1 MAQSVQPPGQI
12 ATATERP
19 AADIDRGDEVAIGT
33 QLAWRLRALILSG
46 RLAAGER
53 LPGVRELAAA
63 GAVNVNTAR
72 SIYRRLEDDGLA
84 VSRHGLGT
92 FVAADAV
99 GDPALEQIAAEASE
113 AALALGIEPRDLA
126 RTLYVGSPAEHPDLP
141 QAGPPPATALEAAPS
156 AEDEASARRGLR
168 SQIAKLEAELAPYT
182 EHLGLSDDPAPVTEP
197 AGRIAG
203 IGELEAI
210 RDGLL
215 DRLDAARAAAG
226 ESSRRESGARE
237 KLRRMV
243 EDPSAHRYEVVTN
256 EELGEPGCT
265 TYEVRP
271 AWGPVGALMNWWQVR
286 VSGGCPSGAPA

>member
-1 MAQSVQPPGQI
+1 MAQSAEQQ
-12 ATATERP
+12 A
-19 AADIDRGDEVAIGT
+19 AADVDRGDEVAVGT

-53 LPGVRELAAA
+53 LPGVRELATA

-72 SIYRRLEDDGLA
+72 AIYRRLEDDGLA

-99 GDPALEQIAAEASE
+99 GDAALEQIAAEASE
-113 AALALGIEPRDLA
+113 AARALGIEPRDLA
-126 RTLYVGSPAEHPDLP
+126 RTLYVGSPAERPEAPAPAPASLP
-141 QAGPPPATALEAAPS
+141 PLEVEPS
-156 AEDEASARRGLR
+156 ADEAVSARRGLR
-168 SQIAKLEAELAPYT
+168 SQIARLEAELAPYT
-182 EHLGLSDDPAPVTEP
+182 EHLGLAEGPAPVTEP
-197 AGRIAG
+197 AGRVAG

-215 DRLDAARAAAG
+215 DRLEAARAAAG
-226 ESSRRESGARE
+226 EKAQREGGARE
-237 KLRRMV
+237 RLRRMV
-243 EDPSAHRYEVVTN
+243 EDPAAHRYEVVSN
-256 EELGEPGCT
+256 EEMGEPGCT

-286 VSGGCPSGAPA
+286 VSGGCPLAASA